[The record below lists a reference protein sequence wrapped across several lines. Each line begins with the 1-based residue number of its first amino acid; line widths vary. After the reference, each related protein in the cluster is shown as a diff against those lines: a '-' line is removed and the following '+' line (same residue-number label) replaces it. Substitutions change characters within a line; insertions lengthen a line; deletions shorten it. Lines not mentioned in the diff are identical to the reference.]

1 MGIFNIKSITYI
13 PKPGLDEIVSY
24 LLSTNK
30 HDDYIFDHVFFKII
44 LDKNAGNIVN
54 YLYRLLWESSYIKSS
69 KMSNTSNNTDDIEIY
84 ISLSE
89 AIAIIMQC
97 TPPLLASRISEGTK
111 SIPDII
117 DTLKVFLMEESKELT
132 HYQSI
137 FKKHI
142 HLEVFNTIENNDL
155 SRLDYLKDT
164 NCGKMYLITANTSFD
179 GVINPKSK
187 EHPMAFLMVKISDAK
202 QLNIFYTLINTVPC
216 AVTNVTVKDTIIY
229 VRLFV
234 YDSNV
239 DAIIDRLKISYNK

>member
-13 PKPGLDEIVSY
+13 SKPGLDEIVSY
-24 LLSTNK
+24 LLSTNN

-89 AIAIIMQC
+89 AIAIIMKC

-111 SIPDII
+111 SISEII

-155 SRLDYLKDT
+155 SRLDYLTDT
-164 NCGKMYLITANTSFD
+164 NCGKMSLITANT
-179 GVINPKSK
+179 
-187 EHPMAFLMVKISDAK
+187 
-202 QLNIFYTLINTVPC
+202 
-216 AVTNVTVKDTIIY
+216 
-229 VRLFV
+229 
-234 YDSNV
+234 
-239 DAIIDRLKISYNK
+239 

>member
-13 PKPGLDEIVSY
+13 PNPGLDEIISY
-24 LLSTNK
+24 LLSMNK

-54 YLYRLLWESSYIKSS
+54 YLYRLLWESSYIKSP
-69 KMSNTSNNTDDIEIY
+69 KMSNTSKNADDIEIY

-89 AIAIIMQC
+89 AIAVIMQC

-111 SIPDII
+111 SIPEVI

-142 HLEVFNTIENNDL
+142 HFEVFNTIENNDL
-155 SRLDYLKDT
+155 SRLDYLKET

-179 GVINPKSK
+179 GVINPRPN
-187 EHPMAFLMVKISDAK
+187 EFPMTLLMVKISDAK
-202 QLNIFYTLINTVPC
+202 QLNIFYTLTNTIQCV
-216 AVTNVTVKDTIIY
+216 VTNVTVKDTIIY

-234 YDSNV
+234 FDSNTA
-239 DAIIDRLKISYNK
+239 AIIDRLKISYNK

>member
-1 MGIFNIKSITYI
+1 MSIFNIKSITYI
-13 PKPGLDEIVSY
+13 PNPGLDEIISY
-24 LLSTNK
+24 LLSMNK

-54 YLYRLLWESSYIKSS
+54 YLYRLLWESSYIKSP
-69 KMSNTSNNTDDIEIY
+69 KMSNTSKNADDIEIY

-89 AIAIIMQC
+89 AIAVIMQC

-111 SIPDII
+111 SIPEVI

-142 HLEVFNTIENNDL
+142 HFEVFNTIENNDL
-155 SRLDYLKDT
+155 SRLDYLKET

-179 GVINPKSK
+179 GVINPRPN
-187 EHPMAFLMVKISDAK
+187 EFPMTLLMVKISDAK
-202 QLNIFYTLINTVPC
+202 QLNIFYTLINTIQCV
-216 AVTNVTVKDTIIY
+216 VTNVTVKDTIIY

-234 YDSNV
+234 FDSNTA
-239 DAIIDRLKISYNK
+239 AIIDRLKISYNK

>member
-13 PKPGLDEIVSY
+13 PNPGLDEIVSY

-54 YLYRLLWESSYIKSS
+54 YLYRLLWESSYIKSP
-69 KMSNTSNNTDDIEIY
+69 KMSNTSKNADDIEIY

-89 AIAIIMQC
+89 AIAVIMQC

-111 SIPDII
+111 SIPEVI

-142 HLEVFNTIENNDL
+142 HFEVFNTIENNDL
-155 SRLDYLKDT
+155 SRLDYLKET

-179 GVINPKSK
+179 GVINPRPDQY
-187 EHPMAFLMVKISDAK
+187 PMTLLMVKISDAK
-202 QLNIFYTLINTVPC
+202 QLNIFYTLINTIQC
-216 AVTNVTVKDTIIY
+216 TVTNVTVKDTLIY

-234 YDSNV
+234 FDSNTA
-239 DAIIDRLKISYNK
+239 AIIDRLKISYNK

>member
-13 PKPGLDEIVSY
+13 PNPGLDEIVSY

-54 YLYRLLWESSYIKSS
+54 YLYRLLWESSYIKSP
-69 KMSNTSNNTDDIEIY
+69 KMSNTSRNADDIEIY

-89 AIAIIMQC
+89 AIAVIMQC

-111 SIPDII
+111 SIPDVI

-142 HLEVFNTIENNDL
+142 HFEVFNTIENNDL
-155 SRLDYLKDT
+155 SRLDYLKET

-179 GVINPKSK
+179 GVINPRPDQY
-187 EHPMAFLMVKISDAK
+187 PMTLLMIKISDAK
-202 QLNIFYTLINTVPC
+202 QLNIFYTLINTIQC
-216 AVTNVTVKDTIIY
+216 TVTNVTVKDTIIY

-234 YDSNV
+234 FDSNTA
-239 DAIIDRLKISYNK
+239 AIIDRLKISYNK